1 MFQLSA
7 KVAASNWMQN
17 VAIVFPKETKKKKP
31 VLQWSAKNVCGI
43 KSKKSLAD
51 I

>member
-17 VAIVFPKETKKKKP
+17 VAIVFPKETKKKNLFYNEVPKMS
-31 VLQWSAKNVCGI
+31 VA
-43 KSKKSLAD
+43 
-51 I
+51 